1 MPKSGGAG
9 LFKEGVGAVEDVAS
23 FGVKEVKGTVSKFTS
38 TIIQNKGI
46 AVGLMV
52 GMATLAVIKGIVDD
66 LFMPL
71 LSPVLGDAGTG
82 EWSSKELHLGPVR
95 IRIGSLMATLF
106 NYFLTII
113 AIYVFIHALE

>member
-9 LFKEGVGAVEDVAS
+9 LLKEGVGAVEGVAS
-23 FGVKEVKGTVSKFTS
+23 FGVKEVKGTVGKFTS

-46 AVGLMV
+46 AVGFMV
-52 GMATLAVIKGIVDD
+52 GLSTLAVVKGIVDD

-82 EWSSKELHLGPVR
+82 EWSSKEIHLGPVR